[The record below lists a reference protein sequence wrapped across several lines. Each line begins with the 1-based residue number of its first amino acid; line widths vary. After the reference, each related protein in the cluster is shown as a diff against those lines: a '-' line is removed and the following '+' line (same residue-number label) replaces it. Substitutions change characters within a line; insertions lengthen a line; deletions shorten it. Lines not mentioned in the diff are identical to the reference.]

1 VLLVGAGGI
10 GCELL
15 KDLILLG
22 YGEVHVVDLDTIDL
36 SNLNRQFLFRQKDI
50 KKPKASTAV
59 NAVESFNFFKTK
71 LIPYQASIYE
81 TETFPLSWFKQ
92 FDIIFNALDNIAAR
106 SYINKIGLFLGKRI
120 MESGTTGTAGQAQP
134 TFPNK
139 SECYDCSHRETP
151 KTFPVCTIR
160 STPSQ
165 PVHCIHW
172 AKSFLFN
179 SLFAEDEITPIN
191 PEGGESEL
199 GTDNKDEIKN
209 LINENNELLDLKNS
223 IKDDSFVSKVIDK
236 IFIKDIEKLLQIT
249 SLWKTRKPPSPL
261 NLDELKID
269 NIKDEDLGTG
279 QKLWTVEQNL
289 KVFIDSTKT
298 LQKRLKF
305 EKEIEFDKDDED
317 TLNFVVS
324 AANLRSFIFSIPLKS
339 KFDIKSIA
347 GNIIPAI
354 ATTNAIIAGFS
365 SLLSLKLF
373 LPTLDEQF
381 LKSRSVFTTTNSTKF
396 VSPSWITGPNP
407 NCPSCSIPRGILSL
421 DNNLTINDLI
431 KALISKYGYEE
442 EIAISLGSKLLYDV
456 DFDDNKEKKLIELGI
471 VYGEHLSINDE
482 TDVKKSVDFYV
493 EINKNGEINLPDLKI
508 PNKPKPIKDDNIEKE
523 EEKNSFEEEESD
535 FELIADDNDDDVI
548 IMEGPNDGVVE
559 VNGELKRK
567 VTTTTNGIVEEPETK
582 KQKV

>member
-1 VLLVGAGGI
+1 M
-10 GCELL
+10 L

-59 NAVESFNFFKTK
+59 NAVEQFNFFKTK

-120 MESGTTGTAGQAQP
+120 MESGTTGTQGQAQP

-139 SECYDCSHRETP
+139 TECYDCMHRETP

-179 SLFAEDEITPIN
+179 SLFAEDEVAPIS
-191 PEGGESEL
+191 PENSEAEL
-199 GTDNKDEIKN
+199 GTDNKEEIKN
-209 LINENNELLDLKNS
+209 LINENNELIDLKNS
-223 IKDDSFVSKVIDK
+223 INDENFVEKVIEK
-236 IFIKDIEKLLQIT
+236 VFIKDIEKLLLIT
-249 SLWKTRKPPSPL
+249 SLWKSRKQPTPL
-261 NLDELKID
+261 KRSEFDTDSITEK
-269 NIKDEDLGTG
+269 DLGTG
-279 QKLWTVEQNL
+279 QKIWSIEQNL
-289 KVFIDSTKT
+289 KVFINSTRA
-298 LQKRLKF
+298 LQKRLKT

-324 AANLRSFIFSIPLKS
+324 AANIRSFIFEIPIKS

-373 LPTLDEQF
+373 QESQKDQINS
-381 LKSRSVFTTTNSTKF
+381 SRSVYTSTGNNKF
-396 VSPSWITGPNP
+396 VSPSWLTDPNP
-407 NCPSCSIPRGILSL
+407 QCASCSIPRGVVNL
-421 DNNLTINDLI
+421 DNNLTINELI
-431 KALISKYGYEE
+431 EALIDKYGYDE
-442 EIAISLGSKLLYDV
+442 EIALSVGSRLLYDV
-456 DFDDNKEKKLIELGI
+456 DFDDNKEKKLVELGI
-471 VYGEHLSINDE
+471 IYGEHLSVNDE
-482 TDVKKSVDFYV
+482 TDTKKNVEFYV
-493 EINKNGEINLPDLKI
+493 ELNTKGEINFPDIEI
-508 PNKPKPIKDDNIEKE
+508 PDKPKPVEKQDNNDDE
-523 EEKNSFEEEESD
+523 EGDDSD
-535 FELIADDNDDDVI
+535 FEVIRDVVDDDDVVI
-548 IMEGPNDGVVE
+548 VE
-559 VNGELKRK
+559 NPDQDLKRK
-567 VTTTTNGIVEEPETK
+567 ATTNGTNEPETK
-582 KQKV
+582 KIKV

>member
-1 VLLVGAGGI
+1 M
-10 GCELL
+10 
-15 KDLILLG
+15 ILLG

-59 NAVESFNFFKTK
+59 NAVEQFNFFKTK

-81 TETFPLSWFKQ
+81 TETFPLSWFQQ

-139 SECYDCSHRETP
+139 TECYDCMHRETP

-179 SLFAEDEITPIN
+179 SLFAEDEVTPIN
-191 PEGGESEL
+191 PEDDSSKL
-199 GTDNKDEIKN
+199 GTDNAEEIKA
-209 LINENNELLDLKNS
+209 LINENNELIELKNS
-223 IKDDSFVSKVIDK
+223 INDETFTEKVIEK
-236 IFIKDIEKLLQIT
+236 VFIKDIEKLLQIT
-249 SLWKTRKPPSPL
+249 SLWKSRTPPTPL
-261 NLDELKID
+261 SRSSVNTESITQK
-269 NIKDEDLGTG
+269 DLGTG
-279 QKLWTVEQNL
+279 QNLWSIEENL
-289 KVFIDSTKT
+289 KVFIDATKKLQARISTE
-298 LQKRLKF
+298 R
-305 EKEIEFDKDDED
+305 EIEFDKDDED
-317 TLNFVVS
+317 TLDFVVA
-324 AANLRSFIFSIPLKS
+324 AANIRSYIFGIPLKS

-373 LPTLDEQF
+373 SESTEEQI
-381 LKSRSVFTTTNSTKF
+381 KSSRSVYTATGNGKF
-396 VSPSWITGPNP
+396 VSPSWLTGPNP
-407 NCPSCSIPRGILSL
+407 ECASCSIPRGVLSL
-421 DNNLTINDLI
+421 DNNLTIGDLVE
-431 KALISKYGYEE
+431 KLIEKYGYDE

-456 DFDDNKEKKLIELGI
+456 DFDDNKDKKLVELGV
-471 VYGEHLSINDE
+471 VYGEHISISDE

-493 EINKNGEINLPDLKI
+493 EINTKGEIILPDIEI
-508 PNKPKPIKDDNIEKE
+508 PDKPKPVEKDQSEGED
-523 EEKNSFEEEESD
+523 EESD

-548 IMEGPNDGVVE
+548 IVE
-559 VNGELKRK
+559 QPSELSKRKINGEQQ
-567 VTTTTNGIVEEPETK
+567 PDPK
-582 KQKV
+582 KQKI